1 MALGTLE
8 PSVARW
14 TRTEMIVDETEP
26 NPASAALLT
35 IDVQGD
41 FAVPGAPAAVP
52 GTVEAIPAMR
62 QVVDCFRRHRRP
74 VIHVVRLYRPDGS
87 NVDLSRRALVT
98 EGQQLVAPGTVGA
111 DLVDELKP
119 DPTAALDAEL
129 LLSGHLQ
136 QVGETEW
143 IMYKPRWG
151 AFFQTPL
158 ADHLDGLDVN
168 SLVVCG
174 CNFPN
179 CPRTTVY
186 EASERDFRLAL
197 VSDATS
203 GLYERGEDELA
214 SVGVRLFA
222 ADECEAWL
230 AGRQAH
236 SQQ

>member
-1 MALGTLE
+1 MTLG
-8 PSVARW
+8 SWNHRSRDGSARRW
-14 TRTEMIVDETEP
+14 MVDETEP
-26 NPASAALLT
+26 NPASAALVT
-35 IDVQGD
+35 IDVQRD
-41 FAVPGAPAAVP
+41 FAVPGSPAEVP

-87 NVDLSRRALVT
+87 NVDRSRRALVT
-98 EGQQLVAPGTVGA
+98 EGQQLVAPETEGA
-111 DLVDELKP
+111 ELVDGLKP
-119 DPTAALDAEL
+119 DPTVTLNAEW
-129 LLSGHLQ
+129 LLSGRLQ

-143 IMYKPRWG
+143 TMYKPRWG

-158 ADHLDGLDVN
+158 AEHLDRLGVD

-203 GLYERGEDELA
+203 GLYDRGEDELA
-214 SVGVRLFA
+214 SIGVRLFTA
-222 ADECEAWL
+222 QDCDAWL
-230 AGRQAH
+230 ADRRAH
-236 SQQ
+236 SPQ